1 MLKINYILKLPLLCY
16 NKYKKAGKMDFL
28 NELNEAQREAATHI
42 DGALLILAGA
52 GSGKTKTI
60 TTRLAYLLS
69 LGIDPANTLT
79 LTFTN
84 KAASE
89 MRERAL
95 RMIDNSAAHPPL
107 LSTFHKFGLMFLK
120 LYIHLIN
127 RKNTFVIIDGDD
139 QKKILKSISTDLPL
153 SFVSKEISKYKNS
166 FLNADEVFSLAKDST
181 YKKLAHIYDKYQKY
195 LLENNLVDFDDLLL
209 LTYTILNENDDL
221 CREIS
226 EKYQYIMVDEYQD
239 TNEIQLLLLKKLC
252 RTHNNICVV
261 GDDDQSIYGF
271 RGANHKNILNF
282 EKDFDAKVIKL
293 ETNYRSTNQILNAAN
308 SLISFNKMRY
318 DKKLRSAQ
326 GDGKE
331 IELLSN
337 YNEMAEAEAIAKR
350 IKNLIDRGV
359 NPKEIAVLYRIN
371 ALSRSIEDGLR
382 TYGITYK
389 LVGGM
394 RFYEREEIKDLI
406 SYLRVFVNPNDDYSF
421 KRIINKPK
429 RGIGKTT
436 ILKLEEAKG
445 SKSFLEFIKEDD
457 LSFLSKK
464 AAKTLKDLE
473 KTIEFLSSLPIEEL
487 PEAIEKTLELST
499 SYKDED
505 KRRNVE
511 EFYGMMHERKDLNLR
526 EFLNELSL
534 ESDQDKITD
543 EMINVM
549 TIHASKGLE
558 FEHLFVIGMEEGFF
572 PLNEAD
578 IEEER
583 RLAYVAITRAK
594 KELTLSYVES
604 RYIRGQ
610 RSRVSKSRFLTEAG
624 LIKGERVNLK
634 EAPSGGMFKVGG
646 LVKHKVF
653 GTGRILGINK
663 AGNKTK
669 LKIDFG
675 HNIREILSDFVEKA

>member
-1 MLKINYILKLPLLCY
+1 MR
-16 NKYKKAGKMDFL
+16 FL
-28 NELNEAQREAATHI
+28 DELNESQKEAATHI

-89 MRERAL
+89 MRERAM
-95 RMIDNSAAHPPL
+95 RMIEDNIPHPPL
-107 LSTFHKFGLMFLK
+107 LLTFHKFGLLFLK

-127 RKNTFVIIDGDD
+127 RDNNFVIIDSDD
-139 QKKILKSISTDLPL
+139 QKKILKSISADLPPN
-153 SFVSKEISKYKNS
+153 FMAKEISKYKNS
-166 FLNADEVFSLAKDST
+166 FLSSDEVYALANEEI
-181 YKKLAHIYDKYQKY
+181 YKKMAFIYEKYQKY
-195 LLENNLVDFDDLLL
+195 LLDNNLVDFDDLLL
-209 LTYTILNENDDL
+209 LTYKILHENEDL
-221 CREIS
+221 NREIS
-226 EKYQYIMVDEYQD
+226 QKYQYIMVDEYQD

-252 RTHNNICVV
+252 LTHNNICVV

-271 RGANHKNILNF
+271 RGANHKNILDF
-282 EKDFDAKVIKL
+282 EKDFGAKVIKL
-293 ETNYRSTNQILNAAN
+293 ELNYRSTNQILKAAN
-308 SLISFNKMRY
+308 NLISFNKNRY
-318 DKKLRSAQ
+318 DKKLVSAI

-331 IELLSN
+331 VEIIEN
-337 YNEMAEAEAIAKR
+337 YNESAEAEAIAKK
-350 IKNLIDRGV
+350 IKNLIDSGV
-359 NPKEIAVLYRIN
+359 NPNEIAVLYRIN

-382 TYGITYK
+382 NYGIPYK

-394 RFYEREEIKDLI
+394 KFYEREEIKDLI
-406 SYLRVFVNPNDDYSF
+406 SYLRLMINPNDDYSF
-421 KRIINKPK
+421 KRVVNKPR

-436 ILKLEEAKG
+436 LIKLEEAKG
-445 SKSFLEFIKEDD
+445 DKSFFEFIKEND
-457 LSFLSKK
+457 LNFLSKK
-464 AAKTLKDLE
+464 AAKTLKDFVNM
-473 KTIEFLSSLPIEEL
+473 IEFLSTLKLDDLIDSIEET
-487 PEAIEKTLELST
+487 IELST

-505 KRRNVE
+505 KRRNIE
-511 EFYGMMHERKDLNLR
+511 EFYGMMREKSDLTLR

-534 ESDQDKITD
+534 ESDQDKIADTL
-543 EMINVM
+543 INVM

-572 PLNEAD
+572 PLNDAD

-594 KELTLSYVES
+594 KELTLSYVKS
-604 RYIRGQ
+604 RFLRGQ
-610 RSRVSKSRFLTEAG
+610 RTQVSKSRFLTEAG
-624 LIKGERVNLK
+624 LIRGERVNLK
-634 EAPSGGMFKVGG
+634 ESSAIKNGT

-653 GTGRILGINK
+653 GTGRVIGINK

-675 HNIREILSDFVEKA
+675 GSIREILSDFVEKV

>member
-1 MLKINYILKLPLLCY
+1 ME
-16 NKYKKAGKMDFL
+16 FL
-28 NELNEAQREAATHI
+28 NELNQSQKEAATTI

-95 RMIDNSAAHPPL
+95 NLINSDIPHPPL
-107 LSTFHKFGLMFLK
+107 LLTFHKFGLMFLK
-120 LYIHLIN
+120 LYIHLLN
-127 RKNTFVIIDGDD
+127 RDNNFVIIDMDD
-139 QKKILKSISTDLPL
+139 QKKILKQISTDLPPN
-153 SFVSKEISKYKNS
+153 FMSKEISKYKNS
-166 FLNADEVFSLAKDST
+166 FLTPDEVYALANDIN
-181 YKKLAHIYDKYQKY
+181 YKKMAHIYDKYQNY
-195 LLENNLVDFDDLLL
+195 LLNNNLIDFDDLLL
-209 LTYTILNENDDL
+209 LTYEILNKNEDL
-221 CREIS
+221 TKEIS
-226 EKYQYIMVDEYQD
+226 NKYQYIMVDEYQD

-252 RTHNNICVV
+252 STHNNICVV

-271 RGANHKNILNF
+271 RGANHKNILEF
-282 EKDFDAKVIKL
+282 ERDFNAKVIKL
-293 ETNYRSTNQILNAAN
+293 ELNYRSTNQILNAAN
-308 SLISFNKMRY
+308 SLISFNKNRY
-318 DKKLRSAQ
+318 NKKLISAI
-326 GDGKE
+326 GDGKD
-331 IELLSN
+331 IRVLQN
-337 YNEMAEAEAIAKR
+337 YNEIAEAETIAKE
-350 IKNLIDRGV
+350 IKNLINSGI
-359 NPKEIAVLYRIN
+359 NPKDIAILYRIN

-382 TYGITYK
+382 NEGIPYK

-394 RFYEREEIKDLI
+394 KFYEREEIKDLI
-406 SYLRVFVNPNDDYSF
+406 SYLRLIINPHDDYSF
-421 KRIINKPK
+421 KRIINKPR

-436 ILKLEEAKG
+436 INKLEEKKG
-445 SKSFLEFIKEDD
+445 NKSFMEFIKENNLD
-457 LSFLSKK
+457 FLSKK
-464 AAKTLKDLE
+464 ASNTLKNFISM
-473 KTIEFLSSLPIEEL
+473 IELFSKSPIDEIPELIEE
-487 PEAIEKTLELST
+487 IIELSK

-505 KRRNVE
+505 KARNIE
-511 EFYGMMHERKDLNLR
+511 EFYGMMRERNDLNLK

-534 ESDQDKITD
+534 ESDQDKIAD

-558 FEHLFVIGMEEGFF
+558 FDYLYVIGLEEGFF
-572 PLNEAD
+572 PLGDAD

-610 RSRVSKSRFLTEAG
+610 RNRLSKSRFLTEAG
-624 LIKGERVNLK
+624 LIKGKVNLK
-634 EAPSGGMFKVGG
+634 ESTSLKNGS

-653 GTGRILGINK
+653 GTGRVIGINK
-663 AGNKTK
+663 AGKKTK

-675 HNIREILSDFVEKA
+675 GIIREILSDFVERV

>member
-1 MLKINYILKLPLLCY
+1 MEFLDGL
-16 NKYKKAGKMDFL
+16 NKQQK
-28 NELNEAQREAATHI
+28 EAATHI

-89 MRERAL
+89 MRQRAL
-95 RMIDNSAAHPPL
+95 SMIENNISHPPL
-107 LSTFHKFGLMFLK
+107 LVTFHKFGLIFLK
-120 LYIHLIN
+120 LYIHMLN
-127 RKNTFVIIDGDD
+127 RNNNFVIIDKDD
-139 QKKILKSISTDLPL
+139 QKKILKQISTELPPNYM
-153 SFVSKEISKYKNS
+153 SKEISRYKNS
-166 FLNADEVFSLAKDST
+166 FLSPDEVYALANDT
-181 YKKLAHIYDKYQKY
+181 NYKKMAHIYDKYQNY
-195 LLENNLVDFDDLLL
+195 LIENNLVDFDDLLL
-209 LTYTILNENDDL
+209 LTYKILDENDDL
-221 CREIS
+221 ADETS
-226 EKYQYIMVDEYQD
+226 NKYQYIMVDEYQD

-252 RTHNNICVV
+252 KNHNNICVV

-271 RGANHKNILNF
+271 RGANHKNILDF
-282 EKDFDAKVIKL
+282 EKDFNAKVVKL
-293 ETNYRSTNQILNAAN
+293 ELNYRSTNQILNAAN
-308 SLISFNKMRY
+308 SLISFNKQRY
-318 DKKLRSAQ
+318 NKKLISAL

-331 IELLSN
+331 VRVIGK
-337 YNEMAEAEAIAKR
+337 YNELTEAQTIAKE
-350 IKNLIDRGV
+350 IKNLINRGV
-359 NPKEIAVLYRIN
+359 NPKDIAILYRIN

-382 TYGITYK
+382 NEGIAYK

-406 SYLRVFVNPNDDYSF
+406 SYLRIFVNENDDYSF
-421 KRIINKPK
+421 KRIVNKPR

-436 ILKLEEAKG
+436 INKLENAKG
-445 SKSFLEFIKEDD
+445 EKSFIEFIKTSE
-457 LSFLSKK
+457 LEFVSKK
-464 AAKTLKDLE
+464 AAKTLK
-473 KTIEFLSSLPIEEL
+473 EFVKDMEELNKASIDKLPEFIEEK
-487 PEAIEKTLELST
+487 INLSKA
-499 SYKDED
+499 YKDED
-505 KRRNVE
+505 KARNIE
-511 EFYGMMHERKDLNLR
+511 EFYGLMRDKYDLTLR

-543 EMINVM
+543 ETINLM
-549 TIHASKGLE
+549 SIHASKGLE
-558 FEHLFVIGMEEGFF
+558 FEYLFVIGLEEGFF
-572 PLNEAD
+572 PLGDAD

-594 KELTLSYVES
+594 KELTLSFVES

-624 LIKGERVNLK
+624 LIKGERVNLQEHSSLK
-634 EAPSGGMFKVGG
+634 TGS
-646 LVKHKVF
+646 LVKHKIF
-653 GTGRILGINK
+653 GTGRVIGINK

-675 HNIREILSDFVEKA
+675 GSIREILSDFVEKA

>member
-1 MLKINYILKLPLLCY
+1 ME
-16 NKYKKAGKMDFL
+16 FL
-28 NELNEAQREAATHI
+28 NELNEAQKQAATHI

-52 GSGKTKTI
+52 GSGKTKTV

-89 MRERAL
+89 MRQRAL
-95 RMIDNSAAHPPL
+95 QMIGDKAPYPPL

-120 LYIHLIN
+120 LYIHMLD
-127 RKNTFVIIDGDD
+127 RKNTFVIIDADD
-139 QKKILKSISTDLPL
+139 QKKILKNISSDLPP
-153 SFVSKEISKYKNS
+153 SFMSKEISKYKNS
-166 FLNADEVFSLAKDST
+166 FLSAQEVYSLAKDST
-181 YKKLAHIYDKYQKY
+181 YKKLAHIYDKYERY

-209 LTYTILNENDDL
+209 LTYKILEKDDAL
-221 CREIS
+221 CEEIS
-226 EKYQYIMVDEYQD
+226 QKYQYIMVDEYQD

-252 RTHNNICVV
+252 KTHNNICVV

-282 EKDFDAKVIKL
+282 EKDFNAEVIKL

-308 SLISFNKMRY
+308 SLISFNKQRY
-318 DKKLRSAQ
+318 DKKLKSAI
-326 GDGKE
+326 GEGKE
-331 IELLSN
+331 IELISS
-337 YNEMAEAEAIAKR
+337 YNEIAEAETIARK
-350 IKNLIDRGV
+350 IKNLINTGV
-359 NPKEIAVLYRIN
+359 EPKNIAILYRIN

-382 TYGITYK
+382 SYGITYK

-406 SYLRVFVNPNDDYSF
+406 SYLRIIANPNDDYSF
-421 KRIINKPK
+421 KRVVNKPK

-436 ILKLEEAKG
+436 IVKLEEAKG
-445 SKSFLEFIKEDD
+445 DYSFLEFIKLAD

-464 AAKTLKDLE
+464 ASKMLKEFQQNIESLSKTP
-473 KTIEFLSSLPIEEL
+473 ISRLPEEL
-487 PEAIEKTLELST
+487 ENLFSLSD

-505 KRRNVE
+505 KKRNVE
-511 EFYGMMHERKDLNLR
+511 EFYGMMHERSDLNLR

-543 EMINVM
+543 ETINVM

-558 FEHLFVIGMEEGFF
+558 FDHLFVVGLEEGFF

-594 KELTLSYVES
+594 KELTLSYVQS

-610 RSRVSKSRFLTEAG
+610 RSRVVKSRFLTEAG
-624 LIKGERVNLK
+624 LIKGERLNIK
-634 EAPSGGMFKVGG
+634 KAQTDSIYRVGD
-646 LVKHKVF
+646 LIKHKVF
-653 GTGRILGINK
+653 GTGRIIGINK
-663 AGNKTK
+663 AANKTK

-675 HNIREILSDFVEKA
+675 HNVREILSDFVQKA

>member
-1 MLKINYILKLPLLCY
+1 MK
-16 NKYKKAGKMDFL
+16 FL

-42 DGALLILAGA
+42 DDALLILAGA

-95 RMIDNSAAHPPL
+95 KMIDNRTAHPPL
-107 LSTFHKFGLMFLK
+107 LLTFHKFGLLFLK

-127 RKNTFVIIDGDD
+127 RKNNFVIIDSDD

-153 SFVSKEISKYKNS
+153 SFVRKEISKYKNS
-166 FLNADEVFSLAKDST
+166 FLNAEEVFSLAKDTT
-181 YKKLAHIYDKYQKY
+181 YKKLAHIYDKYQQY

-209 LTYTILNENDDL
+209 LTYGILNENDDL
-221 CREIS
+221 CKEIS
-226 EKYQYIMVDEYQD
+226 DKYKYIMVDEYQD

-282 EKDFDAKVIKL
+282 EKDFNAKVIKL
-293 ETNYRSTNQILNAAN
+293 EINYRSTEQILEAAN
-308 SLISFNKMRY
+308 SLISFNTLRY
-318 DKKLRSAQ
+318 NKKLRSAL
-326 GDGKE
+326 GKGKE
-331 IELLSN
+331 INLLKS
-337 YNEMAEAEAIAKR
+337 YNEIAEAEAIAKR
-350 IKNLIDRGV
+350 IKNLISQGV

-382 TYGITYK
+382 SYGINYK

-406 SYLRVFVNPNDDYSF
+406 SYLRILVNKSDDYSF
-421 KRIINKPK
+421 KRVINKPK

-436 ILKLEEAKG
+436 VMKLEEAKG
-445 SKSFLEFIKEDD
+445 EKSFLEFIKEND
-457 LSFLSKK
+457 LSFLSKR
-464 AAKTLKDLE
+464 AIKTLKE
-473 KTIEFLSSLPIEEL
+473 FQQTIESLSTVTIEEL
-487 PEAIEKTLELST
+487 PEAIEEKLNLSE

-505 KRRNVE
+505 KKRNIE
-511 EFYGMMHERKDLNLR
+511 EFYGMMRDRKDLNLR

-572 PLNEAD
+572 PLSDAD

-610 RSRVSKSRFLTEAG
+610 RSRMGKSRFLTESG
-624 LIKGERVNLK
+624 LIKGERVNINK
-634 EAPSGGMFKVGG
+634 TPSNGKYKVGG

-663 AGNKTK
+663 AANKTK

-675 HNIREILSDFVEKA
+675 HNVREILSDFVETT

>member
-1 MLKINYILKLPLLCY
+1 MEFLDGL
-16 NKYKKAGKMDFL
+16 NKQQK
-28 NELNEAQREAATHI
+28 EAATHI

-89 MRERAL
+89 MRQRAL
-95 RMIDNSAAHPPL
+95 SMIENNISHPPL
-107 LSTFHKFGLMFLK
+107 LVTFHKFGLIFLK
-120 LYIHLIN
+120 LYIHMLN
-127 RKNTFVIIDGDD
+127 RNNNFVIIDKDD
-139 QKKILKSISTDLPL
+139 QKKILKQISTELPPNYM
-153 SFVSKEISKYKNS
+153 SKEISRYKNS
-166 FLNADEVFSLAKDST
+166 FLSPDEVYALANDT
-181 YKKLAHIYDKYQKY
+181 NYKKMAHIYDKYQNY
-195 LLENNLVDFDDLLL
+195 LIENNLVDFDDLLL
-209 LTYTILNENDDL
+209 LTYKILDENDDL
-221 CREIS
+221 ADETS
-226 EKYQYIMVDEYQD
+226 NKYQYIMVDEYQD

-252 RTHNNICVV
+252 KNHNNICVV

-271 RGANHKNILNF
+271 RGANHKNILDF
-282 EKDFDAKVIKL
+282 EKDFNAKVVKL
-293 ETNYRSTNQILNAAN
+293 ELNYRSTNQILNAAN
-308 SLISFNKMRY
+308 SLISFNKQRY
-318 DKKLRSAQ
+318 NKKLISAL

-331 IELLSN
+331 VRVIGK
-337 YNEMAEAEAIAKR
+337 YNELTEAQTIAKE
-350 IKNLIDRGV
+350 IKNLINRGV
-359 NPKEIAVLYRIN
+359 NPKDIAILYRIN

-382 TYGITYK
+382 NEGIAYK

-406 SYLRVFVNPNDDYSF
+406 SYLRIFVNENDDYSF
-421 KRIINKPK
+421 KRIVNKPR

-436 ILKLEEAKG
+436 INKLENAKG
-445 SKSFLEFIKEDD
+445 EKSFIEFIKTSE
-457 LSFLSKK
+457 LEFVSKK
-464 AAKTLKDLE
+464 AAKTLK
-473 KTIEFLSSLPIEEL
+473 EFVKDMEELSKASIDKLPEFIEEK
-487 PEAIEKTLELST
+487 INLSKA
-499 SYKDED
+499 YKDED
-505 KRRNVE
+505 KARNIE
-511 EFYGMMHERKDLNLR
+511 EFYGLMRDKYDLTLR

-543 EMINVM
+543 ETINLM
-549 TIHASKGLE
+549 SIHASKGLE
-558 FEHLFVIGMEEGFF
+558 FEYLFVIGLEEGFF
-572 PLNEAD
+572 PLGDAD

-594 KELTLSYVES
+594 KELTLSFVES

-624 LIKGERVNLK
+624 LIKGERVNLQEHSSLK
-634 EAPSGGMFKVGG
+634 TGS
-646 LVKHKVF
+646 LVKHKIF
-653 GTGRILGINK
+653 GTGRVIGINK

-675 HNIREILSDFVEKA
+675 GSIREILSDFVEKA

>member
-1 MLKINYILKLPLLCY
+1 ME
-16 NKYKKAGKMDFL
+16 FL
-28 NELNEAQREAATHI
+28 NELNQSQKEAATTI

-95 RMIDNSAAHPPL
+95 NLINSDIPHPPL
-107 LSTFHKFGLMFLK
+107 LLTFHKFGLMFLK
-120 LYIHLIN
+120 LYIHLLN
-127 RKNTFVIIDGDD
+127 RDNNFVIIDMDD
-139 QKKILKSISTDLPL
+139 QKKILKQISTDLPPN
-153 SFVSKEISKYKNS
+153 FMSKEISKYKNS
-166 FLNADEVFSLAKDST
+166 FLTPDEVYALANDIN
-181 YKKLAHIYDKYQKY
+181 YKKMAHIYDKYQNY
-195 LLENNLVDFDDLLL
+195 LLNNNLVDFDDLLL
-209 LTYTILNENDDL
+209 LTYEILNKNEDL
-221 CREIS
+221 TKEIS
-226 EKYQYIMVDEYQD
+226 NKYQYIMVDEYQD

-252 RTHNNICVV
+252 STHNNICVV

-271 RGANHKNILNF
+271 RGANHKNILEF
-282 EKDFDAKVIKL
+282 ERDFNAKVIKL
-293 ETNYRSTNQILNAAN
+293 ELNYRSTNQILNAAN
-308 SLISFNKMRY
+308 SLISFNKNRY
-318 DKKLRSAQ
+318 NKKLISAI
-326 GDGKE
+326 GDGKD
-331 IELLSN
+331 IRVLQN
-337 YNEMAEAEAIAKR
+337 YNEIAEAETIAKE
-350 IKNLIDRGV
+350 IKNLINSGI
-359 NPKEIAVLYRIN
+359 NPKDIAILYRIN

-382 TYGITYK
+382 NEGIPYK

-394 RFYEREEIKDLI
+394 KFYEREEIKDLI
-406 SYLRVFVNPNDDYSF
+406 SYLRLIINPHDDYSF
-421 KRIINKPK
+421 KRVINKPR

-436 ILKLEEAKG
+436 INKLEEKKG
-445 SKSFLEFIKEDD
+445 NKSFMEFIKENNLD
-457 LSFLSKK
+457 FLSKK
-464 AAKTLKDLE
+464 ASNTLKNFISM
-473 KTIEFLSSLPIEEL
+473 IELFSKSPIDEIPELIEEM
-487 PEAIEKTLELST
+487 IELSK

-505 KRRNVE
+505 KARNIE
-511 EFYGMMHERKDLNLR
+511 EFYGMMRERNDLNLK

-534 ESDQDKITD
+534 ESDQDKIAD

-558 FEHLFVIGMEEGFF
+558 FDYLYVIGLEEGFF
-572 PLNEAD
+572 PLGDAD

-610 RSRVSKSRFLTEAG
+610 RNRLSKSRFLTEAG
-624 LIKGERVNLK
+624 LIKGKVNLK
-634 EAPSGGMFKVGG
+634 ESTSLKNGS

-653 GTGRILGINK
+653 GTGRVIGINK
-663 AGNKTK
+663 AGKKTK

-675 HNIREILSDFVEKA
+675 GIIREILSDFVERV